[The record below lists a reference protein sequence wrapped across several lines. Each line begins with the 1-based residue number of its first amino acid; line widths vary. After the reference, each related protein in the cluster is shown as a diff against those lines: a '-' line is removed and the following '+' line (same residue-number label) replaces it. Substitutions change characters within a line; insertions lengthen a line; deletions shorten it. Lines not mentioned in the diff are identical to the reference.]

1 MLASEKTGSS
11 KRYQDV
17 AASKAGGETYTP
29 QELSE
34 FVAAQICNRFRTTSK
49 TVLKVLDPSIG
60 DGELSVALIKK
71 LRETYCG
78 EIELFAFDTNAS
90 ALAIAQSRI
99 EEAFPEC
106 TLHFSNQDFL
116 KFVISADQEPDLL
129 SLSSISEKPI
139 FDLIIANPPY
149 VRTQIIG
156 ADAAQALARAFGLSG
171 RVDLYQAF
179 LLAMAKVL
187 APDGAAGFIISNR
200 FMTTKGGGTLR
211 TKLRQ
216 MLTLREV
223 WDLGDTKLFDAAVLP
238 AVIVA
243 NGLGT
248 ADDNQPISF
257 KSIYETQDQAT
268 AKAPSPLQALEHSG
282 VVEISD
288 GRRFQVKSGELDRS
302 ADIDDVWRVATA
314 TGDAWLSTV
323 QQHTAKTFGDIGKI
337 RVGVKTCADKIFIR
351 HDWNDAT
358 NGKTPELLRPLTTHH
373 GAGRFRATTPKKA
386 RFILY
391 PQTVVDGQR
400 QASDL
405 SLYPKSKA
413 YLEANRVA
421 LESRTY
427 VTEGGRKWYEIWV
440 PQDPAVWP
448 LAKLVFRDI
457 SERPTF
463 WMDLD
468 GTVVNGDCYWMTCTN
483 ESDVDLL
490 WLALAVANSTFI
502 EEFYDHCF
510 NNKLYAGR
518 RRFITQYV
526 EKFPLPQTDSPLAKS
541 IIEKAKQIYQENH
554 SPSAIFMEEEIDR
567 LVWKSFG
574 LEKEIIR

>member
-1 MLASEKTGSS
+1 MLASEKMGSS

-34 FVAAQICNRFRTTSK
+34 FVATQICNRFQATSK
-49 TVLKVLDPSIG
+49 DVLKVLDPSIG
-60 DGELSVALIKK
+60 DGALSLALIKELK
-71 LRETYCG
+71 ETYSG
-78 EIELFAFDTNAS
+78 NIELFAFDTNAN
-90 ALAIAQSRI
+90 ALAIAQSRF
-99 EEAFPEC
+99 EKAFPEC

-116 KFVISADQEPDLL
+116 QFVISADKEPDLL
-129 SLSSISEKPI
+129 SLSSAAKKPI

-156 ADAAQALARAFGLSG
+156 ADAAQVLARAFGLAG

-248 ADDNQPISF
+248 SDDDKSISF
-257 KSIYETQDQAT
+257 TSIYETQDQAT
-268 AKAPSPLQALEHSG
+268 AKAPTPIQALEHEG

-288 GRRFQVKSGELDRS
+288 GRRFQVKSGALDGS
-302 ADIDDVWRVATA
+302 ADIDGVWRVATA

-323 QQHTAKTFGDIGKI
+323 QQHTAKTFGDVGKI

-351 HDWNDAT
+351 HDWEDVT
-358 NGKTPELLRPLTTHH
+358 NGDIPELLRILTTHH
-373 GAGRFRATTPKKA
+373 GAGRFRATAPKKA
-386 RFILY
+386 RYILY

-405 SLYPKSKA
+405 NLYPKSKA

-421 LESRTY
+421 LEARTY
-427 VTEGGRKWYEIWV
+427 VTDGGRKWYEIWV

-457 SERPTF
+457 SEGPTF
-463 WMDLD
+463 WMDLE
-468 GTVVNGDCYWMTCTN
+468 GTVVNGDCYWMTCAN
-483 ESDVDLL
+483 EGQVDIL

-502 EEFYDHCF
+502 EKFYDHCF

-526 EKFPLPQTDSPLAKS
+526 EKFPLPKTDSPLSKS
-541 IIEKAKQIYQENH
+541 IIAMAKLIYQDNH
-554 SPSAIFMEEEIDR
+554 SSSSIRMEEELDY

-574 LEKEIIR
+574 LEKEFTR